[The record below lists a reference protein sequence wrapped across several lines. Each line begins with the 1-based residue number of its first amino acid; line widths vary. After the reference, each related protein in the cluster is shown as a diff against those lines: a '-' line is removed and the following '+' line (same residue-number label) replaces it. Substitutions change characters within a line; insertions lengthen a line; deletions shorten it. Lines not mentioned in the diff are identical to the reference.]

1 MFRTRKINSKSS
13 AIELNDNRW
22 FFVICIVGERR
33 IKCHLHEIAKLLA
46 NMYTNMYGFIF
57 KRFVYIFHI
66 DVISMCQCPNKLEE
80 KQTCFSRMISYTI
93 SFYPWC
99 MDLFLI
105 LTTLKCLFHFSFHLF
120 AYNCFC
126 SFSDSVHPIW
136 LLLLLLAVFHFLF
149 VWFSRNSSFVVVNVL
164 KAGFGSCYNTNC
176 ERKDTILPWSFR
188 WKSHTVFQVQSD
200 FRYIQI

>member
-1 MFRTRKINSKSS
+1 MI
-13 AIELNDNRW
+13 IDG

-126 SFSDSVHPIW
+126 SFF
-136 LLLLLLAVFHFLF
+136 LLC
-149 VWFSRNSSFVVVNVL
+149 SSHLIVVVTTCCFSFSIRLIFPKLVIC
-164 KAGFGSCYNTNC
+164 SCEC
-176 ERKDTILPWSFR
+176 VESGIWILL
-188 WKSHTVFQVQSD
+188 
-200 FRYIQI
+200 